1 MLAKILTIIFIFVL
15 VFILFN
21 LDKIE
26 INNIKNKKNDKYHLI
41 VNNSK
46 SERIIDEC
54 LKKTAAQ
61 NKFKALNIRARKNKN
76 LDYYSISLFRGC

>member
-46 SERIIDEC
+46 YIFKPPSGGFFYCIFNHIY
-54 LKKTAAQ
+54 LK
-61 NKFKALNIRARKNKN
+61 
-76 LDYYSISLFRGC
+76 